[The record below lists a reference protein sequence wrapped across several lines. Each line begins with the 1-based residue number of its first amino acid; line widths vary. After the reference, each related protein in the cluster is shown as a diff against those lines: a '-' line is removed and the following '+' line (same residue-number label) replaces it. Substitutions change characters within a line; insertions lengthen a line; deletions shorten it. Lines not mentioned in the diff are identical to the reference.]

1 MSYATMQDVLFAL
14 DLTDSELRDRLR
26 RHPDVPAAKPELPEE
41 RAELRRAPQPEA
53 VVETRRAA

>member
-1 MSYATMQDVLFAL
+1 MQDVLFAL

-41 RAELRRAPQPEA
+41 LGKLRRAPQPEA